1 MQKIESLTKSKRK
14 ITISEILKLTNLA
27 ENYSYGEL
35 SDQCLSKN
43 LNRTMNILN
52 ENNYNSDDCISIVR
66 VMLSKV
72 KRLIKLKEKNIQEK
86 NIDSV
91 ISNYKPPIFW
101 KEKDVVKSQMKVWD
115 LNNIQN
121 LLYLL
126 SEVELLIKKEN
137 QSAVNI
143 LHDFILTQAK
153 PSN

>member
-72 KRLIKLKEKNIQEK
+72 KRLIKLKEKT
-86 NIDSV
+86 
-91 ISNYKPPIFW
+91 YR
-101 KEKDVVKSQMKVWD
+101 
-115 LNNIQN
+115 
-121 LLYLL
+121 
-126 SEVELLIKKEN
+126 KKY
-137 QSAVNI
+137 
-143 LHDFILTQAK
+143 
-153 PSN
+153 

>member
-1 MQKIESLTKSKRK
+1 
-14 ITISEILKLTNLA
+14 
-27 ENYSYGEL
+27 
-35 SDQCLSKN
+35 
-43 LNRTMNILN
+43 
-52 ENNYNSDDCISIVR
+52 
-66 VMLSKV
+66 
-72 KRLIKLKEKNIQEK
+72 
-86 NIDSV
+86 
-91 ISNYKPPIFW
+91 
-101 KEKDVVKSQMKVWD
+101 MKVWD